1 MSAAS
6 STVSVALEQ
15 IPVRA
20 GEVRQNLETVL
31 TRSRAAL
38 SAGADLVVLPE
49 LAISGYVVD
58 PEEVARLAEPLDG
71 PSVAAVT
78 ALARE
83 HAGLIAVGMCE
94 RDGDAFFNTVVVVDG
109 SGPVLHYR
117 KLHLFDAEQV
127 AYTPGDLGLPVAQ
140 TPHGV
145 LGVCICYD
153 LRFVEVLRTLSLRG
167 AELVLAP
174 AAWVGGFDSSVPQLG
189 ATRHVEGV
197 IAQANLDQVAVVA
210 VSQVAGASHGGPAT
224 LGGSVA
230 VDAYGDLLAG
240 PLSRGE
246 PDAAL
251 VTVDL
256 NSVRGAR
263 VRGERIR
270 PRIDRRTDVYGVE
283 YGGETL

>member
-1 MSAAS
+1 MRTPS

-20 GEVRQNLETVL
+20 GEVAQNLETVL
-31 TRSRAAL
+31 ARSRSAL
-38 SAGADLVVLPE
+38 GAGADVVVLPE
-49 LAISGYVVD
+49 LATTGYVVD

-71 PSVAAVT
+71 PSVDAIT

-83 HAGLIAVGMCE
+83 HAGLIAMGMCE

-109 SGPVLHYR
+109 DGPVLHYR

-140 TPHGV
+140 TPYGV

-153 LRFVEVLRTLSLRG
+153 LRFVEVLRALSLRG

-174 AAWVGGFDSSVPQLG
+174 AAWVGGFDSTVPQVG
-189 ATRHVEGV
+189 ATRHVDGV

-210 VSQVAGASHGGPAT
+210 VSQVAGASHGGPPT

-240 PLSRGE
+240 PLSRSE

-251 VTVDL
+251 ATVDL
-256 NSVRGAR
+256 DSVRAAR

-270 PRIDRRTDVYGVE
+270 PRIDRRTDVYGVD